1 MRAERTRI
9 IVVDLVLW
17 ALLSCP
23 VLLKG
28 DPDDGGSW
36 AGVAF
41 GVAALAVAVLVWRRA
56 PLASLSLVTALSAVE
71 NLELVTVQYSLAMA
85 VFGGLLGWRSPRAR
99 PALLAFGGITAAG
112 LVLVLAVEANL
123 WTWPAQLSSLL
134 FTVVV
139 PWLVGRYIRQYAE
152 LVRTGWEL
160 ADRMERE
167 QRAVAD
173 RARIRERSRIAG
185 DMHDSLGHDLSLI
198 AVRAAALEVD
208 RTLSER
214 QRASAGELRQS
225 AADATARLR
234 DIVGVLRADDER
246 APTVPADEPVGALV
260 ERARQSGLR
269 VELREERRPGALPPM
284 TDRAVYR
291 VVQEALTNAAKH
303 APGAAVV
310 VTVAEGPESVGEP
323 ESVVVA
329 VGNGPA
335 TGPPSGLVG
344 GGSGLVGLDERVRLA
359 GGELAHGPRPDGG
372 FALTARLPATGTTA
386 TGTTA
391 GTAAAGEPPLPGP
404 GSPATASAREL
415 RRARMR
421 VRRGLRQVIVVPAV
435 AVAVLGVVLFF
446 VDQYIRS
453 QSVLDRESYER
464 IRIGDARSEVAPLL
478 PEYSLEQRPPG
489 VDPEP
494 AGAGDCVYYAMR
506 TYDWSQVYR
515 LCFRDGRLASKTVV
529 VDVANEED
537 RQGVSS
543 P

>member
-41 GVAALAVAVLVWRRA
+41 GAAALAVAVLMWRRA

-112 LVLVLAVEANL
+112 LVLVLAVEADL

-303 APGAAVV
+303 APGAAVA
-310 VTVAEGPESVGEP
+310 VTVAEGS

-372 FALTARLPATGTTA
+372 FALTARLPTTGPAAAGTT
-386 TGTTA
+386 
-391 GTAAAGEPPLPGP
+391 AAGEPPLPGP

-453 QSVLDRESYER
+453 QSVLDRESYDR

-478 PEYSLEQRPPG
+478 PEYSLERRPPG

-537 RQGVSS
+537 RQGVPS

>member
-85 VFGGLLGWRSPRAR
+85 VFGGLLGWRSPGAR

-112 LVLVLAVEANL
+112 LVLVLAVEADL

-310 VTVAEGPESVGEP
+310 VTVAGEP
-323 ESVVVA
+323 GSKDAQESVVVA

-335 TGPPSGLVG
+335 AGPPSGLVG

-372 FALTARLPATGTTA
+372 FALTARLPTTGPAAAGTTA
-386 TGTTA
+386 A
-391 GTAAAGEPPLPGP
+391 G
-404 GSPATASAREL
+404 
-415 RRARMR
+415 
-421 VRRGLRQVIVVPAV
+421 
-435 AVAVLGVVLFF
+435 
-446 VDQYIRS
+446 
-453 QSVLDRESYER
+453 
-464 IRIGDARSEVAPLL
+464 
-478 PEYSLEQRPPG
+478 
-489 VDPEP
+489 
-494 AGAGDCVYYAMR
+494 
-506 TYDWSQVYR
+506 
-515 LCFRDGRLASKTVV
+515 
-529 VDVANEED
+529 
-537 RQGVSS
+537 
-543 P
+543 